1 MNNQR
6 PNSANRPLIAAHA
19 QDNELLDYVQNL
31 DPAFIQQLSQPSPEV
46 IKMIE
51 GNIVGMLGGLPGEAF
66 PTTITTSKE
75 ALGQL
80 LASAMM
86 NGYFLRNAEQRL
98 QMEKSIMPTD
108 EASS

>member
-6 PNSANRPLIAAHA
+6 PNSTNHPLMAGQA
-19 QDNELLDYVQNL
+19 QDNELLNYVQSL
-31 DPAFIQQLSQPSPEV
+31 EPTLIQKLSQPSPDV
-46 IKMIE
+46 AKMME

-75 ALGQL
+75 PLGQL

-98 QMEKSIMPTD
+98 HIENSLMSTD
-108 EASS
+108 EH